1 MVDAVAAARRALA
14 QPGAQAVRVVRD
26 VYDPAVG
33 TSKMTTVF
41 RAAATEPQSR
51 PSRFLPTSWL
61 RKARAAAAV
70 QVSRR
75 QQMTGNLAVSLFAV
89 GCGTIFNWLRS

>member
-26 VYDPAVG
+26 VYDPAAG
-33 TSKMTTVF
+33 TSKVTTVF
-41 RAAATEPQSR
+41 RAAAAEPQSR
-51 PSRFLPTSWL
+51 INRFLSMSW
-61 RKARAAAAV
+61 RRQARAAAAAP
-70 QVSRR
+70 VSRR
-75 QQMTGNLAVSLFAV
+75 QQVAGNLAVSFFAV